1 MIKVKILNE
10 SSRFIEIF
18 LVDKRTTLQVPHKVF
33 KKRYEIGLYEVVN
46 PEKLKA
52 KL

>member
-1 MIKVKILNE
+1 MSKVKVLNE
-10 SSRFIEIF
+10 SSRFIELL
-18 LVDKRTTLQVPHKVF
+18 LVDKKTTLQVSQKVF

-46 PEKLKA
+46 PEKLKS